1 MGTQRSA
8 DRGSPITSWV
18 ASGPRIAEDPTHK
31 DEPAVVP
38 PLIPSLD
45 RSSAIVPPRMTQ
57 PATGSS

>member
-38 PLIPSLD
+38 PLITHPSIGHR
-45 RSSAIVPPRMTQ
+45 RSFHR
-57 PATGSS
+57 G